1 MIGKGGYMRLENKVA
16 VITGAGAGIGKSIAE
31 VFAKEG
37 ATVIAS
43 SRRESTGRPV
53 ADAIRAAGGRA
64 EFITCDVSRED
75 QVKSLF
81 HAVEKEFGGLDILVN
96 NAGVNFVKPFLEVQP
111 ADWDRV
117 MGVDLRG
124 TWLCSWYSLPQ
135 MLSKGGGS
143 IINITTVHTMA
154 CLPGA
159 APYDA
164 AKWGV
169 VGLTKSMA
177 VEFASRNIRVNALS
191 PGLIETQI
199 WEDIKAAAPDL
210 DACLGYWKS
219 NIPMGR
225 VGTPEEIAYTAVF
238 LASDEA
244 AYITGA
250 NILAD
255 GGMTSQLISQ
265 EPYQSTA
272 LEGQGRV

>member
-1 MIGKGGYMRLENKVA
+1 MIVIMRLKGKVA
-16 VITGAGAGIGKSIAE
+16 VVTGAGAGIGKSIAGI
-31 VFAKEG
+31 FAKEG
-37 ATVIAS
+37 ASVVVS
-43 SRRESTGRPV
+43 SRRAANGQPV
-53 ADAIRAAGGRA
+53 ADGIVEKGGEA
-64 EFITCDVSRED
+64 VFVQCDVSKEED
-75 QVKSLF
+75 VKVLMDETIKKYGRID
-81 HAVEKEFGGLDILVN
+81 VLVN
-96 NAGVNFVKPFLEVQP
+96 NAGVNFVKSFEEVEP

-117 MGVDLRG
+117 MNTDLRG
-124 TWLCSWYSLPQ
+124 TYLCTWYAIPH
-135 MLSKGGGS
+135 MLKQGGGN
-143 IINITTVHTMA
+143 IINITTVHTLA

-169 VGLTKSMA
+169 VGFTKSLA

-191 PGLIETQI
+191 PGLIDTQI
-199 WEDIKAAAPDL
+199 WDDIKSAAL
-210 DACLGYWKS
+210 NLNECLTYWRS

-244 AYITGA
+244 SYITGA

-265 EPYQSTA
+265 EPYESES
-272 LEGQGRV
+272 LEGGERK